1 MHITNKKIKE
11 MKKNL
16 LLLGILCFGIV
27 GLSAQEMTKNEEF
40 KIEQTLFGV
49 NKKLILESFISFD
62 EGEEEGF
69 WNLFNEYESKRIA
82 IAQKHFELVKS
93 YIHEYDALDD
103 ELTMQIFKE
112 SRAVD
117 KAYNKLLNSYF
128 KKIKKSAGVREAV
141 QFYQLERYAR
151 NKIRS
156 ELFEE
161 IPFLGEYKEVK

>member
-1 MHITNKKIKE
+1 
-11 MKKNL
+11 MKKNAL
-16 LLLGILCFGIV
+16 LLAILCFGIV
-27 GLSAQEMTKNEEF
+27 GITAQELTKNQEF

-62 EGEEEGF
+62 EGEEEEF
-69 WNLFNEYESKRIA
+69 WQLFDEYEQKRIA
-82 IAQKHFELVKS
+82 IAENHFKLVKS
-93 YIHEYDALDD
+93 YIHKYNDLDD
-103 ELTMQIFKE
+103 QLTLQVWKE
-112 SRAVD
+112 SQAVD
-117 KAYNKLLNSYF
+117 KSYQKLLKSYF